1 MAEQF
6 LHGVE
11 VINIDDGTRPITTAA
26 SSVIGIVGTA
36 PRAGAG
42 FPLNQ
47 PVLVTSRQQAAA
59 LRGGTSELG
68 EGTLPDALDAIFD
81 QGAAVVVVIRVD
93 GGASE
98 ATALAAVVGG
108 TNPVDGHYQGAH
120 ALLSAESVLGVK
132 PRLLIAPGFTHQ
144 RPEDP
149 ANVGTALAN
158 PVVAALKGIAT
169 KLRAVVVADGP
180 DSNDAAAI
188 VAAGDHG
195 SQRVFLV
202 DPGVKRLNAAGE
214 IVVQPASATVAGAI
228 SRSDNERGW
237 WASPSNIELNGV
249 LGTTRAVDFGLDDA
263 TSRANLL
270 NAKNVATIIRQN
282 GFRLWGNRTLAVD
295 GKWQFLC
302 VVRTA
307 DIIADSLQA
316 AHLWAVDRGITK
328 TYADDVRD
336 GVQAY
341 LRNLVANGAI
351 LGGDCWIDPE
361 LNTAENIKAGKFY
374 WDFDFTP
381 TYPGEHLTFRM
392 HMNDNYISEIF

>member
-36 PRAGAG
+36 PRAGTD
-42 FPLNQ
+42 FPINQ
-47 PVLVTSRQQAAA
+47 PVLVTSRQQAAK
-59 LRGGTSELG
+59 LRSGTSEQG
-68 EGTLPDALDAIFD
+68 EGTLPDAIDAIFD
-81 QGAAVVVVIRVD
+81 QGAAVVVMIRVD

-108 TNPVDGHYQGAH
+108 TNPTDGQYQGAH

-149 ANVGTALAN
+149 DNVGTPLAN

-180 DSNDAAAI
+180 DTNDAAAI
-188 VAAGDHG
+188 LSAGDHG

-214 IVVQPASATVAGAI
+214 ITVQPASATVAGAI

-249 LGTTRAVDFGLDDA
+249 LGTTRAVDFCLDDA
-263 TSRANLL
+263 TSRANQL